1 MRTAR
6 RSKFGSLVSALA
18 CAAAI
23 LSCGGDSTG
32 PGGGNAGVT
41 VTPSSESLGVGSSVT
56 LSATVTDAAG
66 HPVNGATIF
75 WNTENA
81 AVATVSG
88 TGVVVGIAVGTV
100 RIAASSGGMSGFS
113 TITVI
118 PPAVASVTV
127 TPQGPTIKIGETVH
141 LVAQTFDAAGAP
153 LTGRIVTWSS
163 SNTDVA
169 TVDQTGLVTGVSV
182 GGSVI
187 TATSEGK
194 SGTAAVAV
202 NAPVP
207 ASITVAPPSVTI
219 TTGQTSQLTPTVKDA
234 SGAVISGA
242 LVTWQTANAGIAGV
256 TSTGLVTG
264 QTTGATTVTATS
276 GAVSVGVQV
285 TVIVSPANAVIVS
298 PSSVALLITQQQQ
311 LSATVTDA
319 GGHVLQGQPVAWQS
333 NNTGIATVN
342 SSGVV
347 STVLPGSATITGTS
361 GSASGV
367 SHVTVAL
374 VPVRRVVVDPDALAF
389 TEGDPGSQLTVTLLD
404 SIGGTLSPVGRPV
417 TFNSNKNSVASVSGT
432 GFVTPGAPGQA
443 VITVTQTGSGF
454 SATATVTVTQVPVAS
469 VTITPALDTLTLG
482 QSVQLSATT
491 KDANGNTL
499 NGRTVVWDG
508 SDDNVAI
515 VSSNGRVTS
524 QAPGTMTVS
533 ATSEG
538 KTGTATIVVIA
549 VPVASVT
556 ISPQNQSVQVGATT
570 PAFTAQA
577 KDAGGHPLAGRVVT
591 FASSDPTIATID
603 ANTGIATGVAPG
615 TASITA
621 TSEGINSTP
630 ATLTV
635 TAVPVGSVTISPTSL
650 SVVAGSTTPPFT
662 AVTKD
667 GGGNVLTGR
676 TITFSSN
683 DQNIATIDASSGV
696 ATGVTPGTA
705 SITASSEGKNSPPAM
720 LTVTP
725 VPVASVD
732 ISPLAGTASIGNTFQ
747 FTATPRDASSN
758 ALAGRAV
765 TWSSSDQSLATV
777 DNAGLVTAVAV
788 GLPTITATS
797 EGVNSFP
804 AVMTVLP

>member
-6 RSKFGSLVSALA
+6 RSKFGSLVSALV

-32 PGGGNAGVT
+32 PGGGSAGVT
-41 VTPSSESLGVGSSVT
+41 VTPSSDSLGVGSSVT

-66 HPVNGATIF
+66 HTVNGATIF

-81 AVATVSG
+81 GVATVSG

-118 PPAVASVTV
+118 PPGVASVTV

-153 LTGRIVTWSS
+153 LTGRTVTWSS

-169 TVDQTGLVTGVSV
+169 TVDNTGLVTGVSV

-207 ASITVAPPSVTI
+207 ASITVAPPSVTVTI
-219 TTGQTSQLTPTVKDA
+219 GQTSQLTPTVKDA

-242 LVTWQTANAGIAGV
+242 LVTWQTANAGVAGV

-264 QTTGATTVTATS
+264 QSTGATTVTATS
-276 GAVSVGVQV
+276 GAVSVGVPV
-285 TVIVSPANAVIVS
+285 SVIVSPANAVIVS
-298 PSSVALLITQQQQ
+298 PSSAALLVTQQQQ

-333 NNTGIATVN
+333 SNTLIATV
-342 SSGVV
+342 SLAGVV
-347 STVLPGSATITGTS
+347 SAVLPGTATITGTS

-389 TEGDPGSQLTVTLLD
+389 TQGDPGAQLTVTLLD
-404 SIGGTLSPVGRPV
+404 SIGGTLSLVGRPV
-417 TFNSNKNSVASVSGT
+417 TFSSNKNGVATVSST
-432 GFVTPGAPGQA
+432 GFVTPGSPGQA

-482 QSVQLSATT
+482 QSVQLAATT
-491 KDANGNTL
+491 NDANGNPL

-508 SDDNVAI
+508 SDDNIAI
-515 VSSNGRVTS
+515 VSSNGKVTS

-549 VPVASVT
+549 VPVACVT
-556 ISPQNQSVQVGATT
+556 IAPQNQSVQVGATT
-570 PAFTAQA
+570 PAFTAQP

-603 ANTGIATGVAPG
+603 ANSGVATGVAPG

-635 TAVPVGSVTISPTSL
+635 TAVPVGSVTISPTSQ

-662 AVTKD
+662 AVTLD
-667 GGGNVLTGR
+667 GGGNTLTGR
-676 TITFSSN
+676 TITFSSS

-696 ATGVTPGTA
+696 ATGVAPGTA
-705 SITASSEGKNSPPAM
+705 IDHRVERGEAQS
-720 LTVTP
+720 
-725 VPVASVD
+725 
-732 ISPLAGTASIGNTFQ
+732 AGDAHGDAGSRGQRYGFAAEPNDHRWKFCVLL
-747 FTATPRDASSN
+747 RDGERRRRQHAE
-758 ALAGRAV
+758 RAR
-765 TWSSSDQSLATV
+765 
-777 DNAGLVTAVAV
+777 GHV
-788 GLPTITATS
+788 GL
-797 EGVNSFP
+797 E
-804 AVMTVLP
+804 